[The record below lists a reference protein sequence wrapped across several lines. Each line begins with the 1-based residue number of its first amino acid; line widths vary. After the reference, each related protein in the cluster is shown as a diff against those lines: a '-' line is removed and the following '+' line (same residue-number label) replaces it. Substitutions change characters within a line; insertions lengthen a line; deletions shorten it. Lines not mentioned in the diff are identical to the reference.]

1 MIICNAGFPISGPAV
16 AGAPRGGESMTTR
29 DRPYSRYMTLA
40 YEDRGSGPAV
50 VLIHG
55 HPFDRSLWRPQ
66 LESLSATRR
75 IVAPDLRGF
84 GESTVT
90 AGTVSMRELA
100 DDVWELLAELG
111 IEAVAVVGLSMG
123 GLVAMEMA
131 IAHPQRIWALGLVAT
146 TAQPVTGD
154 ERERRLALA
163 DRVEAE
169 GMGVMQEYMSPQFGP
184 DADPRVVAE
193 VQAMISRNRPE
204 GAAAAL
210 RGRAAR
216 PDYRPRLRELALPS
230 FVCVGTH
237 DVWSTPAVT
246 QEIVD
251 CLRDPH
257 TVTLENVGHL
267 PNLEAPESFDA
278 ELSSFL
284 DAAWRKRS

>member
-1 MIICNAGFPISGPAV
+1 
-16 AGAPRGGESMTTR
+16 
-29 DRPYSRYMTLA
+29 MTLA
-40 YEDRGSGPAV
+40 HDDRGSGPAV

-66 LESLSATRR
+66 LDSLSGSWR

-84 GESTVT
+84 GESTIT
-90 AGTVSMRELA
+90 AGTVSMREFA
-100 DDVWELLAELG
+100 DDVWELLDGLG

-123 GLVAMEMA
+123 GLIAMEMS
-131 IAHPQRIWALGLVAT
+131 IARPQRVWALGLVAT
-146 TAQPVTGD
+146 TVQPVAEG
-154 ERERRLALA
+154 ERERRLVLA

-169 GMGVMQEYMSPQFGP
+169 GMGVMLEYMSPQFGP
-184 DADPRVVAE
+184 DPDPQVVE
-193 VQAMISRNRPE
+193 EITAMIGRNSPE

-216 PDYRPRLRELALPS
+216 PDYRPGLRELAIPT

-237 DVWSTPAVT
+237 DVWSTPAIT

-251 CLRDPH
+251 CLGEPR

-267 PNLEAPESFDA
+267 PNLEDQTRFNA

-284 DAAWRKRS
+284 DAAWLTRG

>member
-1 MIICNAGFPISGPAV
+1 
-16 AGAPRGGESMTTR
+16 
-29 DRPYSRYMTLA
+29 MTLA
-40 YEDRGSGPAV
+40 YDDRGSGPAV

-66 LESLSATRR
+66 LESLGATWR

-84 GESTVT
+84 GESAATPG
-90 AGTVSMRELA
+90 AVSMREFA
-100 DDVWELLAELG
+100 DDVWELLAELA
-111 IEAVAVVGLSMG
+111 IDAVAVVGLSMG

-131 IAHPQRIWALGLVAT
+131 IAQPQRVWALGLVAT
-146 TAQPVTGD
+146 TAQPVGEG

-169 GMGVMQEYMSPQFGP
+169 GMGVMLDYMSPQFGP
-184 DADPRVVAE
+184 DPDPQVVE
-193 VQAMISRNRPE
+193 HVESMITRNSPA

-216 PDYRPRLRELALPS
+216 PDYRPGLRELAIPS
-230 FVCVGTH
+230 FVCAGTH

-257 TVTLENVGHL
+257 TATLENVGHL
-267 PNLEAPESFDA
+267 PNLEDRDGFDA
-278 ELSSFL
+278 ELSRFL
-284 DAAWRKRS
+284 DAAWLKRA